1 MRSKRGPRYERADN
15 EQQEVWPPGD
25 ARDRHTCP
33 LQKGDAR
40 PLNEHPKDQNP
51 RLHNLET
58 GRSRRRDPRD
68 RGAKKA
74 RRVSQRRELVVV
86 TLGAVAS
93 IAGLGGF
100 AARNP
105 PGWVTT
111 PQNTAPETVATL
123 ELEPDGEAPGDEGTQ
138 LREAGAD
145 SNPAGVEPA
154 PMRRQEEF
162 SETPTEQDPPAPPAS
177 SQGPAE
183 EEPPAWSAPSRG
195 PAAAESRGS

>member
-25 ARDRHTCP
+25 ARDRHTFP

-51 RLHNLET
+51 RLHDLET

-100 AARNP
+100 LAANS

-138 LREAGAD
+138 
-145 SNPAGVEPA
+145 PA

-162 SETPTEQDPPAPPAS
+162 SGSPTEQDPPAPPAS

-183 EEPPAWSAPSRG
+183 EEPPAWSAPSG
-195 PAAAESRGS
+195 APAATESRGS